1 ERVFQWTRSQGLPC
15 LVVVSKVD
23 AENAKPDEV
32 VAEIRQRLKAP
43 VAVMEVHVGEGLE
56 FQGVVALRTKKAWV
70 GKPEAPNA
78 VTPTPIPD
86 EVNKQVDSGR
96 AKLVDDFFFTDDD
109 LTEKYLTE
117 GDLTQD

>member
-32 VAEIRQRLKAP
+32 VAEIRTRLKAP
-43 VAVMEVHVGEGLE
+43 VAVMEVHVGEGVE
-56 FQGVVALRTKKAWV
+56 YQGVIALRTKKAWI

-78 VTPTPIPD
+78 IATGEIPATSAKD
-86 EVNKQVDSGR
+86 VENGR
-96 AKLVDDFFFTDDD
+96 AKLVDDVAGTNDD
-109 LTEKYLTE
+109 LT
-117 GDLTQD
+117 